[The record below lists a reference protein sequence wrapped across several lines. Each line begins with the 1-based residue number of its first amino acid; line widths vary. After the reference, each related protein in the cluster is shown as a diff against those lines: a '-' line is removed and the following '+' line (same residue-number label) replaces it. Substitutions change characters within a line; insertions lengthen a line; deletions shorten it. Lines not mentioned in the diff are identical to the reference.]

1 MACLEVEDLDSGLGL
16 VLGDLSILAPREEWG
31 KLSVERP
38 TLRKGDRDFV
48 RHMQDSLKR
57 SVV

>member
-1 MACLEVEDLDSGLGL
+1 MEGLDSGLGL
-16 VLGDLSILAPREEWG
+16 VLGDFSDLAHGEEWG

-38 TLRKGDRDFV
+38 TLRKEDRDFV
-48 RHMQDSLKR
+48 RHTQDSLKR